1 MVEESYKN
9 SKLKGRSNYLEWN
22 TRFKAMAKI
31 KKWKNTAGNFISTT
45 SDEILE
51 WLINNISD
59 SAIGCVDP
67 DLDIEDVLEAIS
79 NEHGFGYMNPDAFLE
94 SIRELI
100 AFPVL
105 KKSSNFL
112 RMAGKAAEHLGILWR
127 GCT

>member
-31 KKWKNTAGNFISTT
+31 KKWSNTAGNFISTK

-51 WLINNISD
+51 WLIINISD

-79 NEHGFGYMNPDAFLE
+79 KEHGFGYMNPDAFLE

-105 KKSSNFL
+105 KNPQTIF
-112 RMAGKAAEHLGILWR
+112 
-127 GCT
+127 